1 MASAPTRPR
10 PCRDGGRR
18 CGIVFDRRGA
28 TMVEFAFIAP
38 VLLVLLLGA
47 IEIARFHFTRSALES
62 AAAAT
67 MRVATIDPGADEAS
81 LRAVLRDNLEGF
93 TAGRLGDLTVSRV
106 PEPGTSLVRIDI
118 RATVVFE
125 PIVTLILPET
135 MQIETTTSGIAL
147 Q

>member
-1 MASAPTRPR
+1 MARAPASRR
-10 PCRDGGRR
+10 HDGRR
-18 CGIVFDRRGA
+18 PGLLADRSG
-28 TMVEFAFIAP
+28 TTLVEFAFIAP

-62 AAAAT
+62 AAAAA

-81 LRAVLRDNLEGF
+81 LRTVLRDNL
-93 TAGRLGDLTVSRV
+93 AGSAAGQPGDLTVSRV
-106 PEPGTSLVRIDI
+106 PEPGTSLVRIEI
-118 RATVVFE
+118 RAEVAFE

-135 MQIETTTSGIAL
+135 MRIQTTASGIAL